1 MAAANKFL
9 LGYFAA
15 VLFLGLAVITCK
27 ASTTYTV
34 GDTSGWDISS
44 DLESWVQD
52 KTFAVGD
59 ILLFQYSQ
67 IHSVSEVQKESYD
80 QCNTT
85 KVIKTSSD
93 GNTSIPLTTPGEHYF
108 VCGNGLH
115 CLGGMKIQV
124 TAIGGAANSPANAP
138 QGSADGPSGLV
149 PVSKKNQP
157 TLSASNVI
165 NDGSDYLVLGLLCIV
180 GTVLSLIGS

>member
-1 MAAANKFL
+1 MAAANEFF
-9 LGYFAA
+9 LGYVAA
-15 VLFLGLAVITCK
+15 VLVLGFAVLTCK

-34 GDTSGWDISS
+34 GGTSGWDIST

-67 IHSVSEVQKESYD
+67 IHSVSEVPKESYD
-80 QCNTT
+80 QCNMT

-93 GNTSIPLTTPGEHYF
+93 GNTSIPLTTPGQHYF

-124 TAIGGAANSPANAP
+124 TAIGGANSPANAP
-138 QGSADGPSGLV
+138 QGSVDDGPSGLV
-149 PVSKKNQP
+149 PTSKKNQP
-157 TLSASNVI
+157 TLSSSNVI
-165 NDGSDYLVLGLLCIV
+165 NGGSDYLVLAVLCIV